1 MEKARQRFPD
11 AMFATSR
18 IEPGMRATAY
28 RRWLRPFAL
37 IEPRNGE
44 PVDASVITYRLGQM
58 TVAQSTSGVA
68 HYLRDEHIIDKSR
81 FNDCVFVRL
90 LVHGKV
96 RGRFG
101 GDDVEINAGDIYLTD
116 LSQTSELW
124 VLEGCTH
131 INVMVP
137 RSEIDDMAVHGRLL
151 HAEWLPCR
159 MLREHLLNF
168 IEILRHC
175 NADNVKE
182 MVKATLELLRFCL
195 RTDEVRGGERGS
207 FDDARE
213 RIVQYIEK
221 HLTERSLGA
230 AQLQKA
236 FGISRA
242 QLYRQFAELG
252 GIKHYIRNKRLQS
265 VLHDLCDERHQSI
278 TDIIEHY
285 GFSNERQFQR
295 AFRARFGMTASQV
308 RAGWK
313 YQTIAGRF
321 DDSVDD

>member
-1 MEKARQRFPD
+1 
-11 AMFATSR
+11 
-18 IEPGMRATAY
+18 MRTTAY

-37 IEPRNGE
+37 IEPRNDE

-68 HYLRDEHIIDKSR
+68 HYVRDEHIIARSR
-81 FNDCVFVRL
+81 FNDCLFLRL
-90 LVHGKV
+90 LVQGKV
-96 RGRFG
+96 RARFG
-101 GDDVEINAGDIYLTD
+101 DGEVEINTGDIYLTD
-116 LSQTSELW
+116 LSQASELW
-124 VLEGCTH
+124 VMEDSQH
-131 INVMVP
+131 INVMLP
-137 RSEIDDMAVHGRLL
+137 RSDVDDMLVHGRVL

-168 IEILRHC
+168 IDILRHC
-175 NADNVKE
+175 NANNVKE
-182 MVKATLELLRFCL
+182 MINATLELLRFCL
-195 RTDEVRGGERGS
+195 RTDDLRGNERGS
-207 FDDARE
+207 FSDARE
-213 RIVQYIEK
+213 RIVQYIDQ
-221 HLTERSLGA
+221 HLTERTLGA

-265 VLHDLCDERHQSI
+265 VLHDLCNERQRSI
-278 TDIIEHY
+278 TDILELY

-313 YQTIAGRF
+313 SQSVTKPF
-321 DDSVDD
+321 DDEDE